1 MISPSPAQSPVD
13 QRGPQLEAERRN
25 ASLPPPVPE
34 RRGAKR
40 RGSVIKAILRPI
52 LKALYYIIRWIRAHR
67 IAALI
72 AILLLLASIFATSYF
87 VTGNAPIAS
96 NSNSVRDSIRNN
108 PQLSDD
114 VKAWLLALRDGNL
127 DTMISVEKSINQST
141 RPPDTAL
148 YLLQFSE
155 PRAQVKWTNVTLSS
169 IKTAPDGLVDSYVE
183 VDMTPSPTVQAQG
196 GTRTVV
202 LWHFA
207 TDPAGRIYLLDY
219 VTSRTS

>member
-13 QRGPQLEAERRN
+13 QRGPQSEPERRS
-25 ASLPPPVPE
+25 AALPPPVPE
-34 RRGAKR
+34 KPQPKR
-40 RGSVIKAILRPI
+40 RGSVVKAILRPI
-52 LKALYYIIRWIRAHR
+52 LKTLYYSIRWIRAHR

-72 AILLLLASIFATSYF
+72 AVLLLLASIFATSYF
-87 VTGNAPIAS
+87 VTGSVPLVS
-96 NSNSVRDSIRNN
+96 NSNSVGSSIQSN
-108 PQLSDD
+108 PQLSVD
-114 VKAWLLALRDGNL
+114 VKNWLLALQAGNI
-127 DTMISVEKSINQST
+127 DTMISVEKSIDPST

-155 PRAQVKWTNVTLSS
+155 PRAQVKWTNVSVSS
-169 IKTAPDGLVDSYVE
+169 IKTAPDGLVDTYVE

-219 VTSRTS
+219 VSSRTS

>member
-1 MISPSPAQSPVD
+1 
-13 QRGPQLEAERRN
+13 
-25 ASLPPPVPE
+25 
-34 RRGAKR
+34 
-40 RGSVIKAILRPI
+40 
-52 LKALYYIIRWIRAHR
+52 
-67 IAALI
+67 
-72 AILLLLASIFATSYF
+72 
-87 VTGNAPIAS
+87 
-96 NSNSVRDSIRNN
+96 
-108 PQLSDD
+108 
-114 VKAWLLALRDGNL
+114 
-127 DTMISVEKSINQST
+127 MISVEKSINQST

-219 VTSRTS
+219 VSSRTS

>member
-13 QRGPQLEAERRN
+13 QRGPQSE
-25 ASLPPPVPE
+25 PE
-34 RRGAKR
+34 RRGAALPPLVPEKPQPKR
-40 RGSVIKAILRPI
+40 RGSVAKAILRPI
-52 LKALYYIIRWIRAHR
+52 LKTLYYVIRWIRTHR

-72 AILLLLASIFATSYF
+72 ALVLLLASIFATSYF
-87 VTGNAPIAS
+87 VTGSTPLVS
-96 NSNSVRDSIRNN
+96 SSNSVGSSVQNN
-108 PQLSDD
+108 PQLSVD
-114 VKAWLLALRDGNL
+114 VKNWLLALQAGNIE
-127 DTMISVEKSINQST
+127 TMISVEKSIDPST

-155 PRAQVKWTNVTLSS
+155 PRAQVKWTNVSVSS
-169 IKTAPDGLVDSYVE
+169 IKTAPDGLVDTYVE

-219 VTSRTS
+219 VSSRTS